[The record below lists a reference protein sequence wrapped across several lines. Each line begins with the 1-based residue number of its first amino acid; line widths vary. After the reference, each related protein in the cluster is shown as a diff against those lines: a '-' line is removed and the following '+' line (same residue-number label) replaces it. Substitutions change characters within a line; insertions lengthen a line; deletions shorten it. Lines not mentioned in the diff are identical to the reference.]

1 MKSSGSVRAVSGFRF
16 AAVDAGI
23 RKRSALDVGLIV
35 ADRPVPTAAVFTTN
49 RVQAAP
55 VRLAKE
61 RVKSGRAQAVLVN
74 AGCANACTGKPG
86 MTAAI
91 RSTVAVAKALG
102 IDAKLVLPAST
113 GVIGQLLP
121 ADKIVKNAVALANEL
136 ETTNVDA
143 FSHAILTTDRGP
155 KLARATVK
163 LGKSSVTVLGIAKG
177 AGMIHPNMATTLA
190 FVVTDANISSAVLKR
205 ALTSATEG
213 SFNAVTVDGDTST
226 NDTIIAMAS
235 GDAGNAALRAGDKNF
250 VAFESALTEVLC
262 SLAAQI
268 VADGEGA
275 EHTVGIDVLGC
286 KSKKDAMTVA
296 RTIATSNLVKTAF
309 HGKDPNWGRILAAA
323 GRSGVA
329 FNEEDASIHIGNVLV
344 VKKGLAV
351 GAAAEKKAR
360 EVMLHESYT
369 VTVTL
374 GKGAHDARYVTC
386 DLGHEYVRIN
396 ADYRS

>member
-1 MKSSGSVRAVSGFRF
+1 MKSNASVRAVSGFRF

-23 RKRSALDVGLIV
+23 RKRAALDVALIV

-55 VRLAKE
+55 VRVARDRLK
-61 RVKSGRAQAVLVN
+61 KGRAQAVLVN

-86 MTAAI
+86 TAATLKSTAAI
-91 RSTVAVAKALG
+91 AKALG
-102 IDAKLVLPAST
+102 IAPGLVLPAST

-121 ADKIVKNAVALANEL
+121 AAKIVKNANALIL
-136 ETTNVDA
+136 DLSSSNVDA

-155 KLARATVK
+155 KVARATVK
-163 LGKSSVTVLGIAKG
+163 LGKVTVSLLGIAKG
-177 AGMIHPNMATTLA
+177 AGMIHPNMATTLG
-190 FVVTDANISSAVLKR
+190 FVVTDAKISAPVLRR
-205 ALTSATEG
+205 ALRSAADG

-226 NDTIIAMAS
+226 NDTLVAMAS
-235 GDAGNAALRAGDKNF
+235 GDAGNVAIKAGDANF
-250 VAFESALTEVLC
+250 VRFEDALTEVLC

-275 EHTVGIDVLGC
+275 EHTVGIEVTGART
-286 KSKKDAMTVA
+286 KTNAMTVA
-296 RTIATSNLVKTAF
+296 RTIATSNLVKTALY
-309 HGKDPNWGRILAAA
+309 GKDPNWGRILAAA
-323 GRSGVA
+323 GRCGVKFDEA
-329 FNEEDASIHIGNVLV
+329 DTEVRVGDVLI

-351 GAAAEKKAR
+351 GAAAEKKAHD
-360 EVMLHESYT
+360 VMTHESYT
-369 VTVTL
+369 ISL
-374 GKGAHDARYVTC
+374 KIGRGKHEARYVTC

>member
-1 MKSSGSVRAVSGFRF
+1 MKNGSGVRAVSGFRF

-23 RKRSALDVGLIV
+23 RKRASLDVAVIV

-49 RVQAAP
+49 LVQAAP
-55 VRLAKE
+55 VRVARE
-61 RVKSGRAQAVLVN
+61 RVKNGKAQAILVN
-74 AGCANACTGKPG
+74 AGCANACTGAAGKAATLKS
-86 MTAAI
+86 TA
-91 RSTVAVAKALG
+91 AVAKALG
-102 IDAKLVLPAST
+102 IAPALVLPAST

-121 ADKIVKNAVALANEL
+121 AEKIVKQAGALANDL
-136 ETTNVDA
+136 DPSNVDA
-143 FSHAILTTDRGP
+143 FAQAILTTDRGP
-155 KLARATVK
+155 KVAQATVK
-163 LGKSSVTVLGIAKG
+163 LGKSSVNILGICKG

-190 FVVTDANISSAVLKR
+190 FVVTDANVSAPVLRK
-205 ALTSATEG
+205 ALRSATDG

-226 NDTIIAMAS
+226 NDCIIAMAS
-235 GDAGNAALRAGDKNF
+235 GDAGNIVIRAGDKNY
-250 VAFESALTEVLC
+250 AIFEAALTEVLC

-275 EHTVGIDVLGC
+275 EHTVGIGVTGART
-286 KSKKDAMTVA
+286 KEDALTVA
-296 RTIATSNLVKTAF
+296 RTIATSNLVKTAL

-323 GRSGVA
+323 GRSGVK
-329 FNEEDASIHIGNVLV
+329 FKEEDTEIRIGDVLI

-369 VTVTL
+369 IELKL
-374 GKGAHDARYVTC
+374 GSGKHNANYVTC